1 MIVRAKQQAGCDS
14 RSIVVATATGY
25 SSPMRSRSHAHR
37 NSRCGAPVSKIGG
50 RIKGGLFTSNLSL
63 QPRRSLPSEARP
75 MGDPLPASCEVVFA
89 VGTPIGQF
97 CEFSSVNKT
106 LTPTRFCLLFCG
118 RNLNCGSVNR
128 SEFKFPFVWCVICHR
143 FTVAIVR
150 TRTKQVGM
158 KPGVPDY
165 GT

>member
-1 MIVRAKQQAGCDS
+1 MCERSSRLPFNSGSDSHQLLVPDEIKPRTWNQLVRS
-14 RSIVVATATGY
+14 T
-25 SSPMRSRSHAHR
+25 
-37 NSRCGAPVSKIGG
+37 VSKIGG

-75 MGDPLPASCEVVFA
+75 MGDPLPASRRRWLFA
-89 VGTPIGQF
+89 VGTNWAVLPV
-97 CEFSSVNKT
+97 FSSVNST
-106 LTPTRFCLLFCG
+106 LTNFVLFRG
-118 RNLNCGSVNR
+118 SNLNCGSVNR
-128 SEFKFPFVWCVICHR
+128 SEIKFPFVWCVICHR

-158 KPGVPDY
+158 KRGVPGH

>member
-14 RSIVVATATGY
+14 RSIVVATATSY
-25 SSPMRSRSHAHR
+25 SSPMRSSHAHGI
-37 NSRCGAPVSKIGG
+37 SWCGAPVSKIGG

-63 QPRRSLPSEARP
+63 QLRRSLPSEARP
-75 MGDPLPASCEVVFA
+75 MGDPLPAFREAA
-89 VGTPIGQF
+89 VHSWHPNWAVLRNN
-97 CEFSSVNKT
+97 SVNNT
-106 LTPTRFCLLFCG
+106 LMPTRFCLLFCG

-158 KPGVPDY
+158 KRGVPGH

>member
-1 MIVRAKQQAGCDS
+1 MRLPFNSGSDS
-14 RSIVVATATGY
+14 HQLLVSDEIKPRTYRISW
-25 SSPMRSRSHAHR
+25 
-37 NSRCGAPVSKIGG
+37 CGAPLAKLGEGSKVGC
-50 RIKGGLFTSNLSL
+50 LPQTC
-63 QPRRSLPSEARP
+63 RSSCADRCPVTLDRWATRCR
-75 MGDPLPASCEVVFA
+75 LPAKWLFA

-97 CEFSSVNKT
+97 CEFSSVNNT

-128 SEFKFPFVWCVICHR
+128 SEIKFPFVWCVICHR

-150 TRTKQVGM
+150 TRTKQVGR
-158 KPGVPDY
+158 KRGVPGY